1 MRQLHLCLRGLRLC
15 APWRN
20 PTGSLQTGVKKREK
34 VEYEAEDRGNEVAI
48 VKGCPPNVLSMVPS
62 TPWATEKRTHFWR
75 MGEPE
80 GTEST
85 QPYPSQAPITLS
97 EVCQFLNHTQ
107 PAPKHTHLPIR
118 FLYLT
123 FASKQKTKN
132 SRDWR
137 KASSRKDKSKLK
149 NKKRRETEALQWAEK
164 NFEIYLIKL
173 LRKLRHYIN
182 EMSMNREQQ
191 SS

>member
-1 MRQLHLCLRGLRLC
+1 MCSMKKPNRESPDRSEKEREGRVWGWRQREWSRHNEGGVLPTSS
-15 APWRN
+15 PWFPAYPGQQRRWHIS
-20 PTGSLQTGVKKREK
+20 GEWVSQREQT
-34 VEYEAEDRGNEVAI
+34 
-48 VKGCPPNVLSMVPS
+48 
-62 TPWATEKRTHFWR
+62 
-75 MGEPE
+75 
-80 GTEST
+80 ST

-97 EVCQFLNHTQ
+97 EACQFLNHTQ
-107 PAPKHTHLPIR
+107 PALKHTHLPIR
-118 FLYLT
+118 FLNLT

-182 EMSMNREQQ
+182 KMSMNREQ
-191 SS
+191 